1 MKIFVKTAAVLIIY
15 LTFSS
20 IVLAAKI
27 GDLTHVTIQDQA
39 IRFLQLKDPTVRIA
53 LMGSI
58 LLGVSCGLLGVFTVV
73 RKESLLGDT
82 LSHAVLPG
90 ICIGFLLTLSKSP
103 WALFIG
109 ATLAGIIGIAAL
121 RGIIRLTNLK
131 IDTAM
136 GLILTGFYGIGICL
150 LTTIQKLPI
159 GTQAGLDKFLFGQAA
174 ALSLE
179 DLYFMGTI
187 CTALLISIK
196 LFYKELLLISFDNT
210 FAACVTIP
218 RKFLNAFLLFLLA
231 LTIVVSIKAVG
242 IVLVS
247 AILIMPTATAML
259 LTNKFSKVILLS
271 VILAVAA
278 ATLGSF
284 LSFLAHNLPTGPF
297 IVVSAFFFFGLAFVF
312 SPKQGLLKRWW
323 LERRRAIH

>member
-1 MKIFVKTAAVLIIY
+1 MKNFVKIFIFAICLISPS
-15 LTFSS
+15 T
-20 IVLAAKI
+20 VLAAKI
-27 GDLTHVTIQDQA
+27 GDLTHISIQDQA
-39 IRFLQLKDPTVRIA
+39 IRFWQLKDPTVRIA
-53 LMGSI
+53 LIGSI

-109 ATLAGIIGIAAL
+109 ATFAGIIGIAAL
-121 RGIIRLTNLK
+121 QGITRFTNLK

-136 GLILTGFYGIGICL
+136 GLVLTGFYGIGICL
-150 LTTIQKLPI
+150 LTMIQKLPV

-179 DLYFMGTI
+179 DLYFMGII
-187 CTALLISIK
+187 CVALLINIK

-210 FAACVTIP
+210 FASCITMP
-218 RKFLNAFLLFLLA
+218 RKFLNAFLLLLLA
-231 LTIVVSIKAVG
+231 LTIVISIKAVG
-242 IVLVS
+242 VVLVS
-247 AILIMPTATAML
+247 AILIMPAATAML
-259 LTNKFSKVILLS
+259 LTNKFSNVILLS

-278 ATLGSF
+278 AIIGSF
-284 LSFLAHNLPTGPF
+284 FSFLAHNLPTGPF
-297 IVVSAFFFFGLAFVF
+297 IVVSAFFFFGLAFIF

-323 LERRRAIH
+323 LGRHRAIH